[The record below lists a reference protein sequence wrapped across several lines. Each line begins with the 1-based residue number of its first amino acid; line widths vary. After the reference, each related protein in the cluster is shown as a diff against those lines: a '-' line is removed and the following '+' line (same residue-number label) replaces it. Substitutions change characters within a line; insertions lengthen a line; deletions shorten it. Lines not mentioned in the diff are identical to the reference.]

1 MKEALTI
8 QLQKWQE
15 RIVQLENQIKNFN
28 PYLGGDFQE
37 NLERFQSWKEE
48 KLVLRCVFI
57 GMEKGEEE
65 RLNFFTEVKNKALAE
80 KKVLQDELN
89 KIKPLEVEAD
99 RKILEEIDLQESKI
113 RMNNSLYSRS
123 TEILRLL
130 A

>member
-1 MKEALTI
+1 M
-8 QLQKWQE
+8 
-15 RIVQLENQIKNFN
+15 
-28 PYLGGDFQE
+28 GGDFQE

>member
-89 KIKPLEVEAD
+89 KIKPLEVETD